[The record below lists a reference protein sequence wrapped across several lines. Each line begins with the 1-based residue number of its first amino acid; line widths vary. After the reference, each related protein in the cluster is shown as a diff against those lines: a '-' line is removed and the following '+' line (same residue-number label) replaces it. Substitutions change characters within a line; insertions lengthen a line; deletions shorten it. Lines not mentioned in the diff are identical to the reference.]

1 MALKCNTFSKFVF
14 KRYNGNKQ
22 VDQIIGGLTSNRGP
36 DLRPLVGRH
45 VLARL
50 SVPHHLSTD
59 DHLMSL
65 RVHEVENTLVSVVC
79 GAPPCFDVFCQISF
93 VIFSHKRQVSGG
105 QDFPQESGFVI
116 PFEHFL
122 RPGQGVLG
130 VHPAPTVAIGL
141 SLSQL
146 PPCHHPESV
155 IDLTTCVTLKHVFH
169 RSTHVCQN
177 LFTFHTITKYPRSAR

>member
-1 MALKCNTFSKFVF
+1 MALKCNTFSNFVF

-45 VLARL
+45 VLAGL

-146 PPCHHPESV
+146 PPLSPSRISHWFDYLCN
-155 IDLTTCVTLKHVFH
+155 IKTCVPPINPCMSEFIYIPYDH
-169 RSTHVCQN
+169 
-177 LFTFHTITKYPRSAR
+177 